1 MLLQNSKIKSKLF
14 TLLFAAAVFILLV
27 ISSVSFKQVQS
38 LRETEQLVSHT
49 FRVQSLL
56 EQLFSSVKDAE
67 TNQRGFVITQ
77 DSSFLQTYN
86 ETTTRI
92 DSLFNIL
99 NLLTKDYKIQKENLA
114 QLKPIINRRFE
125 LFEKVLV
132 TVEHKQYTY
141 NSDSLKVKMLMG
153 KNVMDILR
161 LKLNEMISIEH
172 SLLTNHQE
180 EHKSRL
186 FITPF
191 FSLLLLFFSLI
202 IFILSYY
209 KINNDVL
216 KLKLLNNELILTQ
229 ESFKHAEEI
238 AHISHWQWNLKTN
251 VLEFS
256 DNQYLLLGCK
266 PKEFE
271 PTLENFLLYVH
282 PEDKETVSKG
292 ENIALNEKQST
303 DAIYRII
310 RKDGELRYFSST
322 GKVLTDDAGEKIMIG
337 INYDITEHYLA
348 SKSLEN
354 RNIEL
359 LRSNVELAS
368 FNHVASHDLQEPL
381 RKIQLF
387 ISRIFDDEEL
397 EISEKNKNYF
407 NKIQASAK
415 RMQLLINDLLAYSSV
430 NGTDKTLE
438 KTDINEILETVL
450 YELELAQTIEEKNAK
465 ISFSSLPTVNGISFQ
480 LKQLFTNLIGNAL
493 KYNKSGVYPIIN
505 ISAEIINGEDVPN
518 EFADDFKKYHKISI
532 TDNGMGFEQEYAEK
546 IFTLF
551 QRLHD
556 KQTFSGTGIGLAI
569 CKKVVQNHQGFIEAK
584 SKPNEGSTFIVYLP
598 VSI

>member
-92 DSLFNIL
+92 DSIFNIL
-99 NLLTKDYKIQKENLA
+99 NFLTKDYKVQKDNLA
-114 QLKPIINRRFE
+114 QLKPIISRRFE
-125 LFEKVLV
+125 LFDNVLV
-132 TVEHKQYTY
+132 NIEHKQYSY
-141 NSDSLKVKMLMG
+141 SSDSLKVKMLMG
-153 KNVMDILR
+153 KNVMDLLR

-172 SLLTNHQE
+172 SLLTNHQQ
-180 EHKSRL
+180 EHKSKL

-238 AHISHWQWNLKTN
+238 AHISHWQWDLKSN
-251 VLEFS
+251 VMEFS
-256 DNQYLLLGCK
+256 DNQYLLLGCM
-266 PKEFE
+266 PGEFE

-282 PEDKETVSKG
+282 PDDKDIVLKG
-292 ENIALNEKQST
+292 GNLALDENKTSDVIF
-303 DAIYRII
+303 RII
-310 RKDGELRYFSST
+310 RKDGELRYFTST
-322 GKVLTDDAGEKIMIG
+322 GKVLKNDAGECIMIG
-337 INYDITEHYLA
+337 INYDITDHYLA
-348 SKSLEN
+348 SKNLEN
-354 RNIEL
+354 RNVEL
-359 LRSNVELAS
+359 MRSNVELAS

-387 ISRIFDDEEL
+387 ISRIFDSNDL
-397 EISEKNKNYF
+397 NLNEKNENYF
-407 NKIQASAK
+407 KKIQASAK
-415 RMQLLINDLLAYSSV
+415 RMQLLITDLLAYSSI
-430 NGTDKTLE
+430 NGTDKIFE
-438 KTDINEILETVL
+438 ETDLNEVIETVL
-450 YELELAQTIEEKNAK
+450 YELELAQTIEEKNAVVN
-465 ISFSSLPTVNGISFQ
+465 FSSLPIINGIPFQ

-493 KYNKSGVYPIIN
+493 KYTESNVNPIIN
-505 ISAEIINGEDVPN
+505 ITAEIVDGEKVPS
-518 EFADDFKKYHKISI
+518 EYADKIKRYHKISI
-532 TDNGMGFEQEYAEK
+532 QDNGMGFDQEFAEK

-556 KQTFSGTGIGLAI
+556 KKTFSGTGIGLAI
-569 CKKVVQNHQGFIEAK
+569 CKKVVQNHHGFIQAI
-584 SKPNEGSTFIVYLP
+584 SKPNQGSTFIVYFP
-598 VSI
+598 DFI